1 MWKLSELYVNP
12 TGGVNRRVTQDLGGI
27 RVVTN
32 DLEVWPVVQ
41 EYVDMHP
48 GIKIHG
54 YHPTVTEPDIPDPEE
69 VPLNRLGR
77 YVEGVDSID
86 ILMVLL
92 KKDRRKGSKAIYHK
106 RISELIGDIG
116 ESEEE

>member
-32 DLEVWPVVQ
+32 DLEGWPVVQ

-48 GIKIHG
+48 GIKGQG
-54 YHPTVTEPDIPDPEE
+54 YHPADHEPDIPDPEE
-69 VPLNRLGR
+69 VPLNRLGK
-77 YVEGVDSID
+77 YVGDIDSID

-92 KKDRRKGSKAIYHK
+92 KKDRRKGSKDIYHE
-106 RISELIGDIG
+106 RITEILAGYD
-116 ESEEE
+116 EEE

>member
-48 GIKIHG
+48 GIKIQG
-54 YHPTVTEPDIPDPEE
+54 YHPTVIEPDIPDPSD
-69 VPLNRLGR
+69 VSLSRLPA
-77 YVEGVDSID
+77 YCLEIDSID
-86 ILMVLL
+86 VLLVLL
-92 KKDRRKGSKAIYHK
+92 KKDERKGSKDIYHQ
-106 RISELIGDIG
+106 RIASLLDP
-116 ESEEE
+116 EEE